1 MISRQTSCRGLS
13 MFTLVNRKK
22 FTVTLLAATFVMVVG
37 LVGFLKKHNLINFYE
52 YFVQD
57 GPYIN
62 RTFVVEDIILIPDSE
77 RYRDI
82 IVNSKYDDDRGLYPK
97 LKKKWNSRIQIKFHI
112 GQVKRIRV
120 FIML

>member
-1 MISRQTSCRGLS
+1 

-22 FTVTLLAATFVMVVG
+22 FTVTLLAATIVMVVG

-97 LKKKWNSRIQIKFHI
+97 LKNKWNSIIQIKFHI
-112 GQVKRIRV
+112 KNI
-120 FIML
+120 FKYKNLIN